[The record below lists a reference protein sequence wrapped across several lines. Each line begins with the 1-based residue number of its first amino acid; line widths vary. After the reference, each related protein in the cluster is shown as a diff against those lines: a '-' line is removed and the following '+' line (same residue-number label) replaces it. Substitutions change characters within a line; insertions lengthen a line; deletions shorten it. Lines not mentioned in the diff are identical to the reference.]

1 MEASGDSL
9 YPFDLWSRR
18 RGRAF
23 LGHANSSRHKCLP
36 HLPPLCVELISLA
49 VRGGVES
56 VSKSGGRT
64 VNGKVRLVQVRG
76 SDCTHHVSKGII
88 HF

>member
-9 YPFDLWSRR
+9 SPFDLWSRR

-23 LGHANSSRHKCLP
+23 LGHANPSRHECLP

-49 VRGGVES
+49 VGGRVES
-56 VSKSGGRT
+56 VRNPFGRSL
-64 VNGKVRLVQVRG
+64 NEKVRLVQEGADR
-76 SDCTHHVSKGII
+76 VSKGII
-88 HF
+88 HFQ